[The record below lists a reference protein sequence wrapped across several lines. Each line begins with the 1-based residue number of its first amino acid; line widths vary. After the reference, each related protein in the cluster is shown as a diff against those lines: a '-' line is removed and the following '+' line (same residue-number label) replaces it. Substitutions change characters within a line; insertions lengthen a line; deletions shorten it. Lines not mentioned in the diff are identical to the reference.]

1 MGREINHEKDELL
14 ELLWH
19 LDESHTLSIEA
30 LREHD
35 PTNIFERSLREFS
48 TNGIVN
54 FDGRNVALTESGYE
68 AAKGIVRR
76 HRLAERLMVD
86 VLGRRVEDTEQ
97 AACEFEHI
105 LAPELVDSICIL
117 LGHPKQCPHGS
128 PIPEGGCC
136 NEARSSVESAVVAVT
151 SLKPGT
157 SAKVAFISTR
167 DEDRMYKLL
176 SMGITPG
183 TSVKLHQTAPVL
195 VLEVEQNQIALENS
209 VGSEIRVWR
218 ATPGSG
224 RKAS

>member
-1 MGREINHEKDELL
+1 MAREHTHEKDELL

-19 LDESHTLSIEA
+19 LDESHTLSLES

-48 TNGIVN
+48 TDGIIR
-54 FDGRNVALTESGYE
+54 FDGVNVSLTENGYDT
-68 AAKGIVRR
+68 AKGIVRR

-128 PIPEGGCC
+128 PIPGGSCC
-136 NEARSSVESAVVAVT
+136 SEARSSVESAVVPVT
-151 SLKPGT
+151 SLKHGA
-157 SAKVAFISTR
+157 SARVAFISTR

-183 TSVKLHQTAPVL
+183 TTVTLHQTSPVL
-195 VLEVEQNQIALENS
+195 VVEVEHNKIALENA
-209 VGSEIRVWR
+209 VGSEIKVWR
-218 ATPGSG
+218 AKPEPG
-224 RKAS
+224 R